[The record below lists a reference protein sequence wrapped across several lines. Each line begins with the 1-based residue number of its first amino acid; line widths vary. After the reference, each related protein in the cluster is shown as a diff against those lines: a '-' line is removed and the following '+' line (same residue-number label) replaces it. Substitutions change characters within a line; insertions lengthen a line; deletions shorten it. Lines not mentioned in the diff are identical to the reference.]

1 MAKITELNALET
13 AIETLAGV
21 DGFEPEVL
29 EKLRHMRDNRKKT
42 SGAKNAYAN
51 SKAAQEVRERA
62 AGVLGYLLKQTEP
75 RTNREIGSTVPGF
88 LNPEG
93 NVSPRRVVAA
103 LTKLKKQ
110 GLVEEAGKNK
120 GGYATYQAT
129 DKAREEWA
137 AKQNKAD

>member
-1 MAKITELNALET
+1 MAKVTELNALEA
-13 AIETLAGV
+13 AIDALNTV
-21 DGFEPEVL
+21 DGFDPETL
-29 EKLRHMRDNRKKT
+29 DKLKHMADNRRKT

-75 RTNREIGSTVPGF
+75 RTNREIGSAVPGF

-110 GLVEEAGKNK
+110 GLVEEVGKNN
-120 GGYATYQAT
+120 GGYAIYQVT

-137 AKQNKAD
+137 AKHNQTD

>member
-1 MAKITELNALET
+1 MAKVTELNALEA
-13 AIETLAGV
+13 AIEALNSV
-21 DGFEPEVL
+21 QGFDQNVL
-29 EKLRHMRDNRKKT
+29 EKLRHMADNRKRT

-103 LTKLKKQ
+103 LTNLKKQ

-120 GGYATYQAT
+120 GGYATYQVT
-129 DKAREEWA
+129 EKAREEWA
-137 AKQNKAD
+137 AKQA

>member
-1 MAKITELNALET
+1 MAKVTELNALEA
-13 AIETLAGV
+13 AIEALNSV
-21 DGFEPEVL
+21 QDFDQDVL
-29 EKLRHMRDNRKKT
+29 EKLRHMADNRRKT

-129 DKAREEWA
+129 EKAREEWA
-137 AKQNKAD
+137 AKQSQTD

>member
-1 MAKITELNALET
+1 MAKVTELNALKA
-13 AIETLAGV
+13 AIEALNAV
-21 DGFEPEVL
+21 QDFDQEVL
-29 EKLRHMRDNRKKT
+29 EKLRHMAVIRKKT
-42 SGAKNAYAN
+42 SGAKNAYTN

-75 RTNREIGSTVPGF
+75 RTNREIGTAVPGF

-129 DKAREEWA
+129 KKAREEWA
-137 AKQNKAD
+137 AKQDKAD

>member
-1 MAKITELNALET
+1 MAKVTELNAIESAIIALE
-13 AIETLAGV
+13 GV

-29 EKLRHMRDNRKKT
+29 EKLKHMADNRRKT

-75 RTNREIGSTVPGF
+75 RTNREIGSAVPGF

-129 DKAREEWA
+129 DKARKEWA
-137 AKQNKAD
+137 EKQQQ

>member
-1 MAKITELNALET
+1 MAKVTELNALEA
-13 AIETLAGV
+13 AIEALNAIQ
-21 DGFEPEVL
+21 DFDQDVL
-29 EKLRHMRDNRKKT
+29 EKLRHMADNRKKT

-110 GLVEEAGKNK
+110 GFVEEAGKNK

-129 DKAREEWA
+129 EKAREEWA

>member
-1 MAKITELNALET
+1 MAKVTELNALEA
-13 AIETLAGV
+13 AIEALDAV
-21 DGFEPEVL
+21 QGFDQDVL
-29 EKLRHMRDNRKKT
+29 EKLRHMADNRRKT

-120 GGYATYQAT
+120 GGYATYKAT

-137 AKQNKAD
+137 AKQNQTD

>member
-1 MAKITELNALET
+1 MARITELNALET

-42 SGAKNAYAN
+42 SSAKNAYAN

-62 AGVLGYLLKQTEP
+62 AGVLGYLLKQAEP

-110 GLVEEAGKNK
+110 GLVEEAGKKK

-129 DKAREEWA
+129 EKAREEWA
-137 AKQNKAD
+137 AKQNQTD

>member
-1 MAKITELNALET
+1 MAKITELNALEA
-13 AIETLAGV
+13 AIEALSTV
-21 DGFEPEVL
+21 QDFDQDVL
-29 EKLRHMRDNRKKT
+29 KKLRHMRDSKKT
-42 SGAKNAYAN
+42 SGAKNTYAN

-75 RTNREIGSTVPGF
+75 RTNREIGTAVPGF
-88 LNPEG
+88 LNPES

-129 DKAREEWA
+129 EKAREEWA
-137 AKQNKAD
+137 AKQNQAD

>member
-1 MAKITELNALET
+1 MAKVTELNALEA
-13 AIETLAGV
+13 AIEALNAV
-21 DGFEPEVL
+21 QDFDQDVL

-129 DKAREEWA
+129 EKARGEWA
-137 AKQNKAD
+137 AKQNQTD

>member
-1 MAKITELNALET
+1 MAKVTELNALET
-13 AIETLAGV
+13 AIVALEGV

-29 EKLRHMRDNRKKT
+29 DKLRHMADNRKKT

-110 GLVEEAGKNK
+110 GLVEEAGKTK
-120 GGYATYQAT
+120 TGYAMYQVT
-129 DKAREEWA
+129 EKAREEWA
-137 AKQNKAD
+137 AKQNQTD

>member
-1 MAKITELNALET
+1 MAKVTELNALEA
-13 AIETLAGV
+13 AIAALEGV
-21 DGFEPEVL
+21 EAFDTEVL

-42 SGAKNAYAN
+42 STAKTVYAN

-62 AGVLGYLLKQTEP
+62 AGVLGYLLKQEEP
-75 RTNREIGSTVPGF
+75 RTNREIGSAVPGF

-110 GLVEEAGKNK
+110 GLIEEAGKNK

>member
-1 MAKITELNALET
+1 MAKVTELNALEA
-13 AIETLAGV
+13 AIEALNAV
-21 DGFEPEVL
+21 QDFDQDVL
-29 EKLRHMRDNRKKT
+29 EKLRHMADNRRKT

-62 AGVLGYLLKQTEP
+62 AGVLGYLLRQTEP
-75 RTNREIGSTVPGF
+75 RTNREIGTAVPGF

>member
-1 MAKITELNALET
+1 MAKVTELNALEA
-13 AIETLAGV
+13 AIEALNAV
-21 DGFEPEVL
+21 QDFDQDVL

-129 DKAREEWA
+129 EKAREEWA
-137 AKQNKAD
+137 AKQNQTD

>member
-1 MAKITELNALET
+1 MAKITELNALEAAIT
-13 AIETLAGV
+13 ALEGV
-21 DGFEPEVL
+21 DGLEPEVL
-29 EKLRHMRDNRKKT
+29 KKLRHMANNRRKT
-42 SGAKNAYAN
+42 AGAKNAYAN
-51 SKAAQEVRERA
+51 SKAAQEVRKRA

-75 RTNREIGSTVPGF
+75 RTNREIGTAVPGF

-103 LTKLKKQ
+103 LTKLKRQ

-129 DKAREEWA
+129 KKAREDWA
-137 AKQNKAD
+137 AKQDKAD

>member
-1 MAKITELNALET
+1 MAKITELNALEAAIT
-13 AIETLAGV
+13 ALEGV
-21 DGFEPEVL
+21 DVFEPEVL
-29 EKLRHMRDNRKKT
+29 EKLRHMADNRRKT

-62 AGVLGYLLKQTEP
+62 AGVLGFLLNQTEP
-75 RTNREIGSTVPGF
+75 RTNREIGTAVPGF

-120 GGYATYQAT
+120 AGYATYQVT
-129 DKAREEWA
+129 NKAREEWA

>member
-1 MAKITELNALET
+1 MAKVTELNALET
-13 AIETLAGV
+13 AITALEAI
-21 DGFEPEVL
+21 DGFDLETL
-29 EKLRHMRDNRKKT
+29 EKLKHMRDNRKKT

-62 AGVLGYLLKQTEP
+62 AGVLGYLLNQTDP
-75 RTNREIGSTVPGF
+75 RTNREIGTAVPGF

-129 DKAREEWA
+129 NKAREEWA
-137 AKQNKAD
+137 AKQIKAD

>member
-1 MAKITELNALET
+1 MAKVTELNALEA
-13 AIETLAGV
+13 AIEALKAVQDFDQG
-21 DGFEPEVL
+21 VL
-29 EKLRHMRDNRKKT
+29 EKLRHMADNRRKT

-129 DKAREEWA
+129 EKAREEWA
-137 AKQNKAD
+137 AKQNQTD